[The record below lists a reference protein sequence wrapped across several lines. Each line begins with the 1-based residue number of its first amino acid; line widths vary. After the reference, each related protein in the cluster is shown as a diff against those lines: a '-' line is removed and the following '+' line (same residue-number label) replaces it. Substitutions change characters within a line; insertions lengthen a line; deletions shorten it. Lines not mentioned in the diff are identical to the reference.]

1 MVSLQDRKC
10 GHIKN
15 IPVEEDPGRAQ
26 LKYGDLI
33 QFDPIE
39 SVVQL
44 RDADKSSAAHTL
56 VNTYVISEEM
66 AERLTQ
72 LVIPQMQ
79 FDQPVDNKGL
89 LVVGN
94 YGTGKSHLM
103 SVVSSLAAD
112 ASLLEGLNHAG
123 VRDTAS
129 QIAGRFKVIRTEIGA
144 TTMSLRDI
152 LVAELEE
159 HLEKLG
165 VEYVFPEAGTI
176 TSHKRAFE
184 DMMAKFGEVFPEH
197 GLLLVVDELLDY
209 LRTRKDQELILDLNF
224 LREVGE
230 VCKDLRF
237 RFMAGVQE
245 AIFDSPR
252 FAFVADSIRRVKD
265 RFEQILIA
273 RNDVKFVVAERL
285 LKKTTEQ
292 QAKIR
297 DYLMPFAKYYGGLN
311 ERMDEF
317 VRLFPVHPDYIDTFE
332 RVTVVEKREVL
343 KTLSMGMKGILGKDV
358 PQDEPG
364 LIAFDSYWGT
374 LKQNASFRAIPE
386 IRAVI
391 DCSQVL
397 ESRIENA
404 ITRKQYKPMALRLIH
419 ALSVHRLTT
428 GDIYAPMG
436 ASAEELRDRLCLF
449 DPLIAELGSDEP
461 DKDLQTHVET
471 VLREIHK
478 TVSGQFISFNAD
490 NRQFYLDLKKTD
502 DFDALIDKRAES
514 LGQAQLDRFYYE
526 ALKRVMECQDATYVT
541 GYKIWQHELVWQEHK
556 AARSG
561 YLFFGAPNERSTA
574 VPQRDFY
581 LYFIQPN
588 DPPRFKD
595 DKVNDE
601 IFFRLKGTDE
611 EFQTALKSYAAALDL
626 AATSSGH
633 AKATYESKANGFLK
647 KLVQWLQKHMSD
659 AFEVTYQGRAK
670 SMTEWAKGKSIRD
683 LSGLSPHETIN
694 FRDLVNTIAGVCLAP
709 NFENQAPDYPFF
721 SVLITGNNRAQ
732 AAQDALRAIAGQ
744 NRTKQATAV
753 LDALELL
760 NGDNFAG
767 REIGRPEGARRGAA
781 MDGGYQ
787 KIDPY
792 KSKYTKFILDTV
804 KAKGHGQVVNRSEI
818 IQDDHG
824 LEYMNPGGSRLEPEW
839 VSVLVAALVYSGDIV
854 LAIPGK
860 KFDATGLQ
868 QLAATG
874 MDELVRFKHL
884 EQPKEWNLPALKAL
898 FELLGMTPGM
908 AQLVTQGKDEP
919 VQNLQQAV
927 GKIVKRIVMTQQTL
941 REGLS
946 FWGQNMVLGS
956 GLGVQGSEN
965 SEPGTQ
971 NSELENAKA
980 FFESLQAYSSPGKL
994 KNFRYSAPEVLAHEK
1009 AVKALDELDALREF
1023 IMDHSPTA
1031 SWLATA
1037 EASASRGSE
1046 FRVTGSES
1054 KPQGLDLWVDQVKA
1068 IRGDVLDSINSELKT
1083 QNPQLARLSSEVGEK
1098 LKKLKRDYI
1107 NQYISLHARAR
1118 LGVNDDKRKAGLL
1131 NDQRLQTLLKL
1142 AGIDLMPRQQLTD
1155 YQNRLAGLKS
1165 CFALTEQNL
1174 ETTPACPHCQFRP
1187 AAEIGVLGSGFGVSG
1202 SQQLD
1207 QMDEQLDK
1215 IIEQWTKTLLNN
1227 LDDPMT
1233 QANVNELLHED
1244 DKQIVKAFMDS
1255 KELPDPVDGNFVQTL
1270 KTILAGLQK
1279 VSVKKAD
1286 LLKIV
1291 SDLGPSTPN
1300 EIKQAVSDYVD
1311 SLTKG
1316 KDQNKV
1322 RIVLE

>member
-1 MVSLQDRKC
+1 M
-10 GHIKN
+10 
-15 IPVEEDPGRAQ
+15 
-26 LKYGDLI
+26 KYGDLI

-44 RDADKSSAAHTL
+44 RDADKSSAARQL

-79 FDQPVDNKGL
+79 FDQPVDNKGIL
-89 LVVGN
+89 IVGN

-112 ASLLEGLNHAG
+112 ISLLEEVNHPG
-123 VRDTAS
+123 VKEAATR
-129 QIAGRFKVIRTEIGA
+129 IAGKFKVVIRAEIGA

-152 LVAELEE
+152 VISELEE
-159 HLEKLG
+159 HLEQMG
-165 VEYVFPEAGTI
+165 VKYVFPNVEEI
-176 TSHKRAFE
+176 TNHKKAFE
-184 DMMAKFGEVFPEH
+184 NMMEKFGEVFPEH
-197 GLLLVVDELLDY
+197 GLLLVIDELLDY

-237 RFMAGVQE
+237 RFIAGVQE

-265 RFEQILIA
+265 RFEQVLIA
-273 RNDVKFVVAERL
+273 RSDVKFVVAERL

-297 DYLMPFAKYYGGLN
+297 DYLIPFAKYYGGFN
-311 ERMDEF
+311 ERIDEF
-317 VRLFPVHPDYIDTFE
+317 VRLFPVHPDYVDTFE

-343 KTLSMGMKGILGKDV
+343 KTLSMAMKGILNEDV

-364 LIAFDSYWGT
+364 LIAFDSYWNT

-419 ALSVHRLTT
+419 ALSVQRLTT

-436 ASAEELRDRLCLF
+436 VSAEELRDRLCLF
-449 DPLIAELGSDEP
+449 DPLIAELGSEEP

-526 ALKRVMECQDATYVT
+526 ALKRVMECQDTTYVT
-541 GYKIWQHELVWQEHK
+541 GYKIWQHELIWQEHK
-556 AARSG
+556 AARTG

-581 LYFIQPN
+581 LYFIQPF
-588 DPPRFKD
+588 DPNEKLSRFINEK
-595 DKVNDE
+595 NPDE
-601 IFFRLKGTDE
+601 VFFRLKDTDE

-633 AKATYESKANGFLK
+633 AKATYESKANSFLK
-647 KLVQWLQKHMSD
+647 RLVQWLQKHMAD
-659 AFEVTYQGRAK
+659 AFEVTYQGRTK

-683 LSGLSPHETIN
+683 LSGLSPNETIN
-694 FRDLVNTIAGVCLAP
+694 FRDLVNTIAGICLAP
-709 NFENQAPDYPFF
+709 NFENQSPDYPFF

-732 AAQDALRAIAGQ
+732 AAQDTLRAIAGQ

-760 NGDNFAG
+760 
-767 REIGRPEGARRGAA
+767 
-781 MDGGYQ
+781 DGE
-787 KIDPY
+787 KIAPH
-792 KSKYTKFILDTV
+792 KSKYTKLILDAV

-839 VSVLVAALVYSGDIV
+839 VTVLVAALVYSGDIV
-854 LAIPGK
+854 LSIPGK

-868 QLAATG
+868 LLAASG

-898 FELLGMTPGM
+898 LELLGMTPGKV
-908 AQLVTQGKDEP
+908 QLITQGNDDP
-919 VQNLQQAV
+919 VIEMQDKV
-927 GKIVKRIVMTQQTL
+927 TKIVKRVVTTQQTM
-941 REGLS
+941 REGIS
-946 FWGQNMVLGS
+946 FWGMDLLAGTDLASQAG
-956 GLGVQGSEN
+956 GLDE
-965 SEPGTQ
+965 
-971 NSELENAKA
+971 AKG
-980 FFESLQAYSSPGKL
+980 FLESLQAYSSPGKL

-1023 IMDHSPTA
+1023 IMDHGPTA
-1031 SWLATA
+1031 SWLSTA
-1037 EASASRGSE
+1037 EAVLPDE
-1046 FRVTGSES
+1046 H
-1054 KPQGLDLWVDQVKA
+1054 DWVDRMKTTRQDILDTIKKA
-1068 IRGDVLDSINSELKT
+1068 NLTELVSQS
-1083 QNPQLARLSSEVGEK
+1083 QNIGTKLQK
-1098 LKKLKRDYI
+1098 LKKDYTVS
-1107 NQYISLHARAR
+1107 YIGLHTKAR

-1174 ETTPACPHCQFRP
+1174 DASPICPHCGFRP
-1187 AAEIGVLGSGFGVSG
+1187 SVETGMAAG
-1202 SQQLD
+1202 SQMID
-1207 QMDEQLDK
+1207 QMDAHLDGMVAA
-1215 IIEQWTKTLLNN
+1215 WTSTILSN
-1227 LDDPMT
+1227 LEDPIT
-1233 QANVNELLHED
+1233 QAN
-1244 DKQIVKAFMDS
+1244 M
-1255 KELPDPVDGNFVQTL
+1255 
-1270 KTILAGLQK
+1270 
-1279 VSVKKAD
+1279 D
-1286 LLKIV
+1286 LLKIDDRELLEDFV
-1291 SDLGPSTPN
+1291 KSKEMPVPLDNNFVHALKEVLSGLVKITVNAEHLHQALQITDGPATPS
-1300 EIKQAVSDYVD
+1300 EIKKRFEEYIDQ
-1311 SLTKG
+1311 LTKG
-1316 KDQNKV
+1316 KDPAKV
-1322 RIVLE
+1322 RIVVE

>member
-1 MVSLQDRKC
+1 M
-10 GHIKN
+10 
-15 IPVEEDPGRAQ
+15 
-26 LKYGDLI
+26 KYGDLI

-44 RDADKSSAAHTL
+44 RDADKSSAANHL

-72 LVIPQMQ
+72 LVVPQMQ

-112 ASLLEGLNHAG
+112 ASLLEGLNHAD
-123 VRDTAS
+123 VRDAAS

-144 TTMSLRDI
+144 STMSLRDI

-165 VEYVFPEAGTI
+165 VEYTFPESGTVP
-176 TSHKRAFE
+176 SHKGAFE
-184 DMMAKFGEVFPEH
+184 DMMEKFGQAYPEH

-209 LRTRKDQELILDLNF
+209 LRTRKDQELILDLTF
-224 LREVGE
+224 LREVGQI
-230 VCKDLRF
+230 CKDLRF

-252 FAFVADSIRRVKD
+252 FAFVAESIRRVKD
-265 RFEQILIA
+265 RFEQVLIA
-273 RNDVKFVVAERL
+273 RNDVKFVVSERL
-285 LKKTTEQ
+285 LKKTAEQ

-332 RVTVVEKREVL
+332 RVTLVEKREVL

-364 LIAFDSYWGT
+364 LIAFDAYWNT
-374 LKQNASFRAIPE
+374 LKQNASFRAIPD

-404 ITRKQYKPMALRLIH
+404 FPRMQYKPMALRMIH

-449 DPLIAELGSDEP
+449 DPLIVELVSDEP

-471 VLREIHK
+471 VLREILE
-478 TVSGQFISFNAD
+478 TVSGQFISSNED
-490 NRQFYLDLKKTD
+490 NRQYYLDLKKTE
-502 DFDALIDKRAES
+502 DFDAQINSKASVLNFNE
-514 LGQAQLDRFYYE
+514 LDRYFYQ
-526 ALKRVMECQDATYVT
+526 ALMRVMECQDATYVT
-541 GYKIWQHELVWQEHK
+541 GYKIWQHELIWQERK
-556 AARSG
+556 AARNG

-595 DKVNDE
+595 DKVSDE
-601 IFFRLKGTDE
+601 VFFRLKHTDE
-611 EFQTALKSYAAALDL
+611 ELQTTLKGYAAALEL
-626 AATSSGH
+626 ASTSSGH
-633 AKATYESKANGFLK
+633 AKATYESKANRFLK
-647 KLVQWLQKHMSD
+647 KLVQWLQKHMTE
-659 AFEVTYQGRAK
+659 AFEVTCQGRAK

-694 FRDLVNTIAGVCLAP
+694 FRDLVNTIGGICLAP
-709 NFENQAPDYPFF
+709 NFENQAPDYPHF
-721 SVLITGNNRAQ
+721 SVMITCNNRAQ

-753 LDALELL
+753 MDALGLL
-760 NGDNFAG
+760 
-767 REIGRPEGARRGAA
+767 
-781 MDGGYQ
+781 DGE

-792 KSKYTKFILDTV
+792 KSKYTKFILDAI
-804 KAKGHGQVVNRSEI
+804 KAKAYGQVVNRSEI

-839 VSVLVAALVYSGDIV
+839 ITVLVAALVYSGEIV
-854 LAIPGK
+854 LSIPGE
-860 KFDATGLQ
+860 KFDAARLQ

-898 FELLGMTPGM
+898 FVLLGMTPGM

-927 GKIVKRIVMTQQTL
+927 GEIVKRIVMTQQTL

-946 FWGQNMVLGS
+946 FWGLD
-956 GLGVQGSEN
+956 LLA
-965 SEPGTQ
+965 GTDLASQ
-971 NSELENAKA
+971 ASRLEGAKG

-994 KNFRYSAPEVLAHEK
+994 KNFRYSAPEVLTQEK
-1009 AVKALDELDALREF
+1009 AVNALNELDTLREF
-1023 IMDHSPTA
+1023 IMDHGPTA
-1031 SWLATA
+1031 SWLSTA
-1037 EASASRGSE
+1037 EAVLPA
-1046 FRVTGSES
+1046 
-1054 KPQGLDLWVDQVKA
+1054 DHDWVDRMKTTRQ
-1068 IRGDVLDSINSELKT
+1068 DVLDVLKQADLTDLASQSQSIGAKL
-1083 QNPQLARLSSEVGEK
+1083 RK
-1098 LKKLKRDYI
+1098 LKSDYTI
-1107 NQYISLHARAR
+1107 TYMGLHTKAR
-1118 LGVNDDKRKAGLL
+1118 LGLNDDKRKAGLL
-1131 NDQRLQTLLKL
+1131 NDERLRTLLKL
-1142 AGIDLMPRQQLTD
+1142 TGIELMSQQQITD

-1165 CFALTEQNL
+1165 CFALAKENFDAS
-1174 ETTPACPHCQFRP
+1174 PICPHCEFRP
-1187 AAEIGVLGSGFGVSG
+1187 SVETGTVAGTMMI
-1202 SQQLD
+1202 D
-1207 QMDEQLDK
+1207 QMDAQLDSMV
-1215 IIEQWTKTLLNN
+1215 IAWTSTILSN
-1227 LDDPMT
+1227 LEDPIT
-1233 QANVNELLHED
+1233 QANMDLLKVD
-1244 DKQIVKAFMDS
+1244 DREPLEAFIKS
-1255 KELPDPVDGNFVQTL
+1255 KELPIPLDSNFAHALKEVLSGLIKVTINAQELQHALRVTDGPATP
-1270 KTILAGLQK
+1270 AEM
-1279 VSVKKAD
+1279 KKRFEEYID
-1286 LLKIV
+1286 
-1291 SDLGPSTPN
+1291 
-1300 EIKQAVSDYVD
+1300 Q
-1311 SLTKG
+1311 LTKG
-1316 KDQNKV
+1316 KNPAKV
-1322 RIVLE
+1322 RLVVE

>member
-1 MVSLQDRKC
+1 M
-10 GHIKN
+10 
-15 IPVEEDPGRAQ
+15 
-26 LKYGDLI
+26 KYKDLI

-39 SVVQL
+39 TVVQL
-44 RDADKSSAAHTL
+44 READKASSAESL
-56 VNTYVISEEM
+56 VRTYVVSDEM
-66 AERLTQ
+66 AERLNR
-72 LVIPQMQ
+72 LVIPQLQ

-103 SVVSSLAAD
+103 SVVSGLAGDESLVD
-112 ASLLEGLNHAG
+112 QLSHAE
-123 VRDTAS
+123 VRDAVT

-152 LVAELEE
+152 LVAEMEE
-159 HLEKLG
+159 HLEKIG
-165 VEYVFPEAGTI
+165 VDYVFPDAATI
-176 TSHKRAFE
+176 PSHKSAFQ
-184 DMMAKFGEVFPEH
+184 DMMTKFDEVFPEH

-237 RFMAGVQE
+237 RFIAGVQE

-265 RFEQILIA
+265 RFEQVLIA
-273 RNDVKFVVAERL
+273 RSDVKFVVAERL
-285 LKKTTEQ
+285 LKKTAEQ
-292 QAKIR
+292 QAQIR
-297 DYLMPFAKYYGGLN
+297 EYLAPFAKYYGGLN

-343 KTLSMGMKGILGKDV
+343 KTLSSAMKALLQKDV
-358 PQDEPG
+358 PAAEPG
-364 LIAFDSYWGT
+364 IIAFDSYWNT
-374 LKQNASFRAIPE
+374 LKHNASFRAIPE
-386 IRAVI
+386 IRSVI
-391 DCSQVL
+391 DCSDVL

-428 GDIYAPMG
+428 GDIYAAMG
-436 ASAEELRDRLCLF
+436 ASPEELRDRLCLF

-471 VLREIHK
+471 VLREIFK
-478 TVSGQFISFNAD
+478 TVSGQFIEENKD
-490 NRQFYLDLKKTD
+490 NRQWYLNLKKTD
-502 DFDALIDKRAES
+502 DFDAIIERRAES
-514 LGQAQLDRFYYE
+514 LGASQLDRFYYE
-526 ALKRVMECQDATYVT
+526 ALKRVMECADSTYVT
-541 GYKIWQHELVWQEHK
+541 GYKIWQHELSWQEHN
-556 AARSG
+556 AARTG

-574 VPQRDFY
+574 VPTRDFY
-581 LYFIQPN
+581 VYFIQPN
-588 DPPRFKD
+588 EPPKFRDEKLSDEVFFKLRAPD
-595 DKVNDE
+595 DV
-601 IFFRLKGTDE
+601 FLSS
-611 EFQTALKSYAAALDL
+611 LSSYAAALDL
-626 AATSSGH
+626 GSTSSGS
-633 AKATYESKANGFLK
+633 AKSTYESKAIGFLRSM
-647 KLVQWLQKHMSD
+647 VHWLQKNMVE
-659 AFEVTYQGRAK
+659 AFEVTHQGRTK
-670 SMTEWAKGKSIRD
+670 SIGEWAKGKSIRD

-760 NGDNFAG
+760 
-767 REIGRPEGARRGAA
+767 
-781 MDGGYQ
+781 DGE

-792 KSKYTKFILDTV
+792 KSKYTKFILDAV

-824 LEYMNPGGSRLEPEW
+824 LEYMNPSGSRLEPEW
-839 VSVLVAALVYSGDIV
+839 VSVLVAALVYSGDVV
-854 LAIPGK
+854 LSIPGK

-919 VQNLQQAV
+919 VQSLQQAV
-927 GKIVKRIVMTQQTL
+927 DKIVKRIVMTQQTL

-946 FWGQNMVLGS
+946 FWGLDLLAGTDLSSQTS
-956 GLGVQGSEN
+956 GLDE
-965 SEPGTQ
+965 
-971 NSELENAKA
+971 AKG

-994 KNFRYSAPEVLAHEK
+994 KNFRYSAPEVLAFEP

-1031 SWLATA
+1031 SWLSTA
-1037 EASASRGSE
+1037 EAVLPAE
-1046 FRVTGSES
+1046 H
-1054 KPQGLDLWVDQVKA
+1054 DWVDRMKTTRQ
-1068 IRGDVLDSINSELKT
+1068 DLLDALKQADLTELASQSQSIGAKL
-1083 QNPQLARLSSEVGEK
+1083 QK
-1098 LKKLKRDYI
+1098 LKKDYTVA
-1107 NQYISLHARAR
+1107 YIGLHTKAR

-1174 ETTPACPHCQFRP
+1174 DASPICPHCGFRP
-1187 AAEIGVLGSGFGVSG
+1187 SAETGTAAG
-1202 SQQLD
+1202 SQMID
-1207 QMDEQLDK
+1207 QMDAQLDAMVTAWTSTILSNLEDPITQTNMDLLK
-1215 IIEQWTKTLLNN
+1215 I
-1227 LDDPMT
+1227 DDREPL
-1233 QANVNELLHED
+1233 E
-1244 DKQIVKAFMDS
+1244 AFIKS
-1255 KELPDPVDGNFVQTL
+1255 KELPVPLDSNFVHAL
-1270 KTILAGLQK
+1270 KEVLSGLVKVTVNAQELQQALQVSAG
-1279 VSVKKAD
+1279 SATPAEMKKRFEEYID
-1286 LLKIV
+1286 
-1291 SDLGPSTPN
+1291 
-1300 EIKQAVSDYVD
+1300 Q
-1311 SLTKG
+1311 LTKG
-1316 KDQNKV
+1316 KDPAKV